1 VTDSPNTT
9 RGKGEV
15 EFIRLLADRFP
26 HVAANISEVEAGLL
40 HLEISMLAKV
50 TRHAIETEDWDQ
62 VRAHF
67 EFVDELMADASP
79 ELENAIY
86 VSYLENVLFGQK
98 TPRFIAAR
106 RMLSRRLEAA
116 MIGLEEHWSKLVEAD
131 RRRRFP

>member
-1 VTDSPNTT
+1 VADFHNTA
-9 RGKGEV
+9 RGKGEA

-40 HLEISMLAKV
+40 HLEISTLSDA
-50 TRHAIETEDWDQ
+50 TRHAIEADDLDQ

-67 EFVDELMADASP
+67 EFVDELLADASP

-86 VSYLENVLFGQK
+86 VSYLENVLFRQK
-98 TPRFIAAR
+98 APRFIAAR
-106 RMLSRRLEAA
+106 RMLSSRLEAA